1 MLYILYIFGRASC
14 CCSGC
19 SLLSHLIFSCVFVCC
34 CSDTHVLN
42 TIFRFSDFRTFPTFL
57 TYIHSWHVSSIL
69 LTTAPA
75 TATATATAAVLCRGS
90 EGDNSRLASL
100 DGASRR
106 PSADSAGRPSAGQQL
121 LLPPSPPPIPRSP
134 LPPQQQQQQWLC
146 AGPPEA
152 ELGLSLM
159 ALGALYLDRRKYDLA
174 ARMYEVQY

>member
-1 MLYILYIFGRASC
+1 
-14 CCSGC
+14 
-19 SLLSHLIFSCVFVCC
+19 LLPLISSHLISSHLFLCVRLLLFGYACA
-34 CSDTHVLN
+34 H
-42 TIFRFSDFRTFPTFL
+42 TIFRFSDFLTFPTFL

-134 LPPQQQQQQWLC
+134 LPPQQQQQQQQQQQWLC